1 MQYEWSHHFDLKIL
15 FDLLRGIS
23 TFESPFYSNNYA
35 FFKKMFNIGFV
46 QHLYKLFSEHH
57 YTRFLTLFLY
67 ICLSILFSL
76 SFAHKVCLLL
86 LHGCQYN
93 CTTVE
98 KPYQNTETGRLSRL
112 SMQWFKRKYVSL
124 WRVLQETFKTRW
136 YSQLLV
142 YCLGDWIQKILLSLP
157 ATLWSTH

>member
-1 MQYEWSHHFDLKIL
+1 MICCVAFQLARFIL
-15 FDLLRGIS
+15 RLSSL
-23 TFESPFYSNNYA
+23 PFILNNYA